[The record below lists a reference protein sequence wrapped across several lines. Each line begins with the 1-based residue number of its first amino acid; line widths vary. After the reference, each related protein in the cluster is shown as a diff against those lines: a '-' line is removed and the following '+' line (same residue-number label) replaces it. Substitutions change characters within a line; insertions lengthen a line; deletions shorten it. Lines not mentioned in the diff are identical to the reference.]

1 MQPYY
6 DISPEITP
14 SIAVFPGDTEYCR
27 DMLVDFAQ
35 GNAFALSKITTTPH
49 LGSHVDAPNHYHPEG
64 AGMSDRSLTYYFG
77 PCQVVHVQ
85 VGRSERITQ
94 AHLAGIAIQA
104 PRVLFRTGTF
114 PDPNRWNGDFAA
126 FSAPLVDW
134 LAGLGVRLLG
144 IDTPSVDLADD
155 KVLQSH
161 QALYRHDMA
170 NLEGIV
176 LDAVPPGLYHLTA
189 LPLRLRHADASPVR
203 AVLWPQA
210 PQAARGGQ
218 HAAH

>member
-14 SIAVFPGDTEYCR
+14 KIAVFPGDTVYCR

-35 GNAFALSKITTTPH
+35 GDHFALSKITTTPH
-49 LGSHVDAPNHYHPEG
+49 LGAHVDAPNHYHPEG
-64 AGMSDRSLTYYFG
+64 VGISERSLTYYVG
-77 PCQVVHVQ
+77 PCQVVEVQ
-85 VGRSERITQ
+85 VGRNERITQ
-94 AHLAGIAIQA
+94 AHLMGTAIAA
-104 PRVLFRTGTF
+104 PRVLFKTGTF

-126 FSAPLVDW
+126 FSGPFVDW
-134 LAGLGVRLLG
+134 LAGQGVRLLG
-144 IDTPSVDLADD
+144 IDTPSVDLAED
-155 KVLQSH
+155 KVLEAH

-176 LDAVPPGLYHLTA
+176 LTDVPAGCYHLTA

-203 AVLWPQA
+203 AVLWQ
-210 PQAARGGQ
+210 RG
-218 HAAH
+218 HDAIA